1 MLFPSKSD
9 GAKYK
14 YLKGK
19 WAWKGHP
26 SSKTSGILYV
36 VAKTKYSTHKK
47 FFQTSHKKK
56 EPHEITMLEGK
67 NDMKRKNQV

>member
-47 FFQTSHKKK
+47 FF
-56 EPHEITMLEGK
+56 
-67 NDMKRKNQV
+67 